1 MTSLPAR
8 MKAIEIKE
16 PGGPEVLVP
25 TTRPVPQVKT
35 GEVLLRIVAAGV
47 NRPDVLQR
55 LGAYPPPEGASDL
68 PGLEVS
74 GVVIAVGEGV
84 STIAQGD
91 SVCALLPGGGYA
103 EYAVADAGA
112 CLPIPAGISMIEA
125 ASLPETVITVWAN
138 VYEDAGLTPGETLLV
153 HGGTSGIG
161 VTAISLAKATGAR
174 VFTTAGSSEKCDV
187 ARRVGADLALN
198 YKDDDWQ
205 EAVKA
210 AGGADV
216 VLDMTGG
223 DFLAKN
229 LACLN
234 PGGRHVSIAFL
245 RGANATINIFDVMR
259 KRLKISGSTLRARS
273 PAQKAALV
281 RAVQENVW
289 PLVEKGDFKPFVN
302 RTFPLEEA
310 SKAHELMEAG
320 GHFGKIVLK
329 LSAGTSV
336 E

>member
-74 GVVIAVGEGV
+74 GVVVAVGEGV

-138 VYEDAGLTPGETLLV
+138 VYEDAGLAPGETLLV

-234 PGGRHVSIAFL
+234 LGGRHVSIAFL

-329 LSAGTSV
+329 LGAGTSV